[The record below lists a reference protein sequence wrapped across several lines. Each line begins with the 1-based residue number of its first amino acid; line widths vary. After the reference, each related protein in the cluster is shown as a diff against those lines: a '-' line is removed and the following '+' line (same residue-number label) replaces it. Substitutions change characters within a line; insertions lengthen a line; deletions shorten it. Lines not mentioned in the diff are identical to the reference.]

1 MSTRWPRKVFD
12 VEVVYIR
19 DYVARKVV
27 SVVVGGRGV
36 WALLPDGR
44 VGTNDGDFFRRAY
57 GHGTRAEVHIAEK
70 LWRLGKLAK
79 GQYKKIEAA
88 YERGQARKEKVRLAG
103 ELKGYAK
110 QLGMPLTK
118 EQQAAIEKLAA

>member
-1 MSTRWPRKVFD
+1 MSTRWPRKIFD

-27 SVVVGGRGV
+27 SIVVGGRGV

-44 VGTNDGDFFRRAY
+44 VGTNDADFFNRAY
-57 GHGTRAEVHIAEK
+57 GEGTRASVHIAEK
-70 LWRLGKLAK
+70 LWRLGKMRK
-79 GQYKKIEAA
+79 VEYKKLEAS
-88 YERGQARKEKVRLAG
+88 YERQQARKEKVRLAG

-118 EQQAAIEKLAA
+118 SQQAAIEKLAA